1 MTTINNFNQ
10 NVSFGKAH
18 TKAKDT
24 HKKNDLKTQAINIA
38 KNPAVQVGAGALATV
53 AAGATVYKFHKP
65 TNALVKSVIT
75 SGLEKLNNLKTQV
88 ANKFN
93 SIFNKA
99 KIDNIKPA
107 ELSQKNA
114 AQEFLDFQI

>member
-24 HKKNDLKTQAINIA
+24 HKKTDLKTQAINIA

-65 TNALVKSVIT
+65 TNNLVKPVIT
-75 SGLEKLNNLKTQV
+75 SGLEKLNSLKIQV
-88 ANKFN
+88 VDKFN
-93 SIFNKA
+93 SIFNKS
-99 KIDNIKPA
+99 KV
-107 ELSQKNA
+107 ELSKA
-114 AQEFLDFQI
+114 EPVIEALSYDI